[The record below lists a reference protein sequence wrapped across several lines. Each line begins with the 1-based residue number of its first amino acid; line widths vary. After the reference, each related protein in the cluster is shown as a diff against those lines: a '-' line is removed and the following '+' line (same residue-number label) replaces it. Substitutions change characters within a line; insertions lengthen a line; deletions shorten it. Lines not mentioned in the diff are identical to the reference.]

1 MSEVS
6 ERLKH
11 IIQHAYANAPAVKY
25 ILDAAGV
32 SPDDVQTLADGS
44 AEFTE
49 VLDTIPV
56 TSKDKLVELQAADPP
71 FGGFLAVPFD
81 ALQHVFFS
89 PGPLYEP
96 SADESAVMDTV
107 RDVFAIAGLI
117 AEDVVINTFGYH
129 LIPTGLALDQVLTQ
143 IGATVI
149 PAGVGNADLQIKMML
164 DLGVTAY
171 IGTPSWLM
179 ALIEKAEERGLD
191 FRGQFS
197 LRKALVSAEPLPP
210 ALRQT
215 FVEKYGL
222 SVTNAYGTAELGF
235 LAYNTEGGLAMR
247 LLQTPIIQVVDSET
261 GRSVGPGEAGEVVVT
276 TFNETYPLIR
286 LGTGD
291 LAVNLDPAPG
301 ESRQED
307 RAVILVGRVGDAVK
321 VRGMFVHPN
330 QLRFALA
337 QVPGI
342 ARAQA
347 VVTRPENRDQLTLR
361 VVLADEAAEPEA
373 LTKGLGAAVQSACRV
388 KVDQVEF
395 IPADALAEDAKVIL
409 DERSWE

>member
-6 ERLKH
+6 ERLRH
-11 IIQHAYANAPAVKY
+11 IIQHAYANAPAVKE
-25 ILDAAGV
+25 IMDRAGV
-32 SPDDVQTLADGS
+32 SPDDVQTVAD
-44 AEFTE
+44 
-49 VLDTIPV
+49 LDKIPV
-56 TSKDKLVELQAADPP
+56 TSKDRLVELQAANPP
-71 FGGFLAVPFD
+71 FGGFLTVSSAS
-81 ALQHVFFS
+81 LKRIYMS

-96 SADESAVMDTV
+96 SAEESAVMDTI
-107 RDVFAIAGLI
+107 RDVFAIAGFT

-129 LIPTGLALDQVLTQ
+129 LIPTGLAIDQVLTQ
-143 IGATVI
+143 IGVTVI

-164 DLGVTAY
+164 DLGVTGY

-179 ALIEKAEERGLD
+179 ALIEKAQERGPDL
-191 FRGQFS
+191 QFS

-235 LAYNTEGGLAMR
+235 LAYNTEGGLPMR
-247 LLQTPIIQVVDSET
+247 LLKTPIIQVVNPET
-261 GRSVGPGEAGEVVVT
+261 GQSAGPGETGEVVVT

-286 LGTGD
+286 FGTGD
-291 LAVNLDPAPG
+291 LAINMDPAPG
-301 ESRQED
+301 ESQQEE
-307 RAVILVGRVGDAVK
+307 RSIILVGRVGDAVK

-330 QLRFALA
+330 QLRFALS
-337 QVPGI
+337 QVAGI

-347 VVTRPENRDQLTLR
+347 VVIRPENRDQLTLR
-361 VVLADEAAEPEA
+361 VVLAVEPADREA
-373 LTKGLGAAVQSACRV
+373 LTKELGAAVQSACRV
-388 KVDQVEF
+388 KVDRVEF
-395 IPADALAEDAKVIL
+395 IPADALGEDAKVIL

>member
-6 ERLKH
+6 ERLTH
-11 IIQHAYANAPAVKY
+11 IIQHAYANAPAVKS

-32 SPDDVQTLADGS
+32 SPDDIQTLAD
-44 AEFTE
+44 
-49 VLDTIPV
+49 LDKIPV
-56 TSKDKLVELQAADPP
+56 TSKDKVVELQAADPP
-71 FGGFLAVPFD
+71 FGGFLAVPLD
-81 ALQHVFFS
+81 TLQHVFLS

-96 SADESAVMDTV
+96 SADESAMMDTI
-107 RDVFAIAGLI
+107 RDMFAIAGFT
-117 AEDVVINTFGYH
+117 AGDVVINTFGYH

-149 PAGVGNADLQIKMML
+149 PAGVGNADLQVKMML

-179 ALIEKAEERGLD
+179 ALIQKAEERGLD
-191 FRGQFS
+191 FGQFS

-222 SVTNAYGTAELGF
+222 SVTNAYGTADLGF
-235 LAYNTEGGLAMR
+235 LAYNTEGGLPMR
-247 LLQTPIIQVVDSET
+247 LVRTPIIQVVNPET
-261 GRSVGPGEAGEVVVT
+261 GQSAGPGETGEVVVT

-291 LAVNLDPAPG
+291 LAINLDPAPG
-301 ESRQED
+301 ESRQEE
-307 RAVILVGRVGDAVK
+307 RSIILVGRVGDAVK

-337 QVPGI
+337 QIPGI

-347 VVTRPENRDQLTLR
+347 VVARPENRDELTLR
-361 VVLADEAAEPEA
+361 VVLADEAADRDA
-373 LTKGLGAAVQSACRV
+373 LITGLSTAVQSTCRV
-388 KVDQVEF
+388 RPDRIEF
-395 IPADALAEDAKVIL
+395 VAADAIAEGARLIL
-409 DERSWE
+409 DERTWK

>member
-1 MSEVS
+1 METSQTDS
-6 ERLKH
+6 LRH
-11 IIQHAYANAPAVKY
+11 IIQHAYAHAPAVKS

-32 SPDDVQTLADGS
+32 SPDDVQTLADL
-44 AEFTE
+44 AK
-49 VLDTIPV
+49 IPV
-56 TSKDKLVELQAADPP
+56 TGKDRLAELQAADPP
-71 FGGFLAVPFD
+71 FGGFLAVPPST
-81 ALQHVFFS
+81 LQHVFFS

-96 SADESAVMDTV
+96 SAGESSLMDSI
-107 RDVFAIAGLI
+107 REMFSIAGF
-117 AEDVVINTFGYH
+117 AAGDVVINAFGYH
-129 LIPTGLALDQVLTQ
+129 LIPTGLALDQVLTE

-149 PAGVGNADLQIKMML
+149 PAGVGNADLQLKMML
-164 DLGVTAY
+164 DLGVTGY
-171 IGTPSWLM
+171 VGTPSWLM
-179 ALIEKAEERGLD
+179 ALIENAEKKGMD
-191 FRGQFS
+191 FRSQFS
-197 LRKALVSAEPLPP
+197 LHKALVSAEPLPP

-235 LAYNTEGGLAMR
+235 LAYDTEGGLAMR
-247 LLQTPIIQVVDSET
+247 LLKMPIIQVVNPET
-261 GRSVGPGEAGEVVVT
+261 GQSAGPGETGEVVVT

-301 ESRQED
+301 ESPQEE
-307 RAVILVGRVGDAVK
+307 RSIILVGRVGDAVK

-330 QLRFALA
+330 QFGFALR
-337 QVPGI
+337 QVSGI

-361 VVLADEAAEPEA
+361 VVLSDEKMDPEA
-373 LTKGLGAAVQSACRV
+373 LDQALGAAVQAACRV
-388 KVDQVEF
+388 KVDRVEF
-395 IPADALAEDAKVIL
+395 IPAGALDKDAALIL